1 MGGRGGGSGKMR
13 VADYYLAQHLGICH
27 SGEGAETTLLEL
39 KVGEKS
45 AWVGSS
51 TSSGAPV
58 AGHDVEVHNPGLFGG
73 NQKEGGVE
81 GTMTVLHGGPSQL
94 VPSKLAS
101 MIGRSQAHTPGYRGI
116 LSVFFSGLPGWAR
129 QGFKWSANN
138 PYLKPTWFKVKCNH
152 NRWYP
157 EKSMIGDDANPMH
170 IIRECIVNNDWGMG
184 GSPAMFDDAEIRA
197 VADQLMI
204 EGFGLSMMWAQQS
217 EIKPFIQDV
226 LNHINGT
233 LAINTRTGKF
243 RIKLIRNDYVQSQL
257 PTFTRDN
264 VVIKSSQ
271 RKTWSETV
279 NEINVTWTNPE
290 NEGPE
295 VVTVQDPAN
304 ISIQGGI
311 VSDSRNYFGIRNR
324 RLATEVAMR
333 EIQVASKAL
342 MQLDVEFDRT
352 AYDLLPGDAIL
363 LKGMR
368 EISFEELVCRV
379 VSIDKG
385 GPGDMVIRASLVE
398 DVFGQPAIYTTLD
411 PGRWQ
416 STAEPPVPITTY
428 EVLTAPYFMVSRL
441 LGETVAQGMAYPAV
455 YPTVFAA
462 PDGNDTQS
470 YVQQARR
477 RNVAGTDEFWQSS
490 YDRIPVG
497 WARLADAVPQAVEST
512 VLLKDLK
519 GRVYAE
525 VGKYLYIGGQSGEIA
540 LITDVS
546 GGGVKIRRGCLD
558 TCPAQW
564 PVDTPVWLVDD
575 NRHGFDEELSSAGAA
590 LTYRL
595 LPTTS
600 IGQLPPASAPLIS
613 GGMSDRPHRPYP
625 PANLRINGAIF
636 PDNISA
642 APLEFTWSERNR
654 ILETSVILPWDAG
667 SVPAEP
673 GTTYTLEIDTY
684 ANGQWSDN
692 AVVLRGAATTSL
704 SVGADALTSNT
715 TAIRYRLW
723 SERMGM
729 RSWTTIAGMFSI
741 GDTGAGLPPGTGVE
755 FGPPPAPVSATV
767 EPHRNSIK
775 ITPQFAAAASFPCE
789 FWRSR
794 VPLKSDAIETEAF
807 KAGVGITINDTGL
820 AIDTIYF
827 YYLRAKNDY
836 GLSDW
841 LPIEARTKIDPQE
854 ILDEMDGLIDSSKL
868 TPELQSDLALLPTVS
883 DVLAGFDP
891 ANIAALE
898 AKAELAGQ
906 ASLED
911 ALKGHDEAAGR
922 REAVAGVYRAQK
934 VLADDAQALA
944 QTVDRLDVK
953 FEGKY
958 GDAMAAIQDE
968 RTARAT
974 GDAALSEQISTTQAS
989 LNGLAA
995 TVQMHASAIV
1005 DLENGAQAMW
1015 SVKAQAGE
1023 ITTGIGLIADQAT
1036 GKSQVLV
1043 NASQFFVFDANVGKT
1058 AIFAIDQGQV
1068 IIRDAVI
1075 RKATIDILNST
1086 EITAT
1091 YIKANAAL
1099 TSPVINGGQFNGG
1112 SLNIANRFL
1121 VDAAGNVT
1129 IRNNTVGGGMTVT
1142 NNRIDVVDTN
1152 GVLRVRIGY
1161 LL

>member
-1 MGGRGGGSGKMR
+1 MGSRGGGGKMR

-45 AWVGSS
+45 AWIGAS

-94 VPSKLAS
+94 IPPKLAS
-101 MIGRSQAHTPGYRGI
+101 MIGRSQAQSPGYRGI

-157 EKSMIGDDANPMH
+157 EKSMIGDSANPMH
-170 IIRECIVNNDWGMG
+170 IIRECIVNTDWGMG

-197 VADQLMI
+197 VADQLML
-204 EGFGLSMMWAQQS
+204 ESFGLSMMWAQQS
-217 EIKPFIQDV
+217 EIKSFIQDV

-233 LAINTRTGKF
+233 LSINARTGKF

-257 PTFTRDN
+257 PAFTRDN

-271 RKTWSETV
+271 RKSWSETV

-290 NEGPE
+290 NEGEE

-304 ISIQGGI
+304 ISIQGAI
-311 VSDSRNYFGIRNR
+311 VSDSRNYFGIRSQ

-333 EIQVASKAL
+333 EIQAASKAL
-342 MQLDVEFDRT
+342 MQLEVEFDRT

-363 LKGMR
+363 LKGMK

-385 GPGDMVIRASLVE
+385 GPDDMVIRASLVE

-416 STAEPPVPITTY
+416 STAEPPKPITTY
-428 EVLTAPYFMVSRL
+428 EVLTAPYFMVARL
-441 LGETVAQGMAYPAV
+441 LGEAAAQSMQFPAV
-455 YPTVFAA
+455 YPVVFAA
-462 PDGNDTQS
+462 PGGKDTQS

-477 RNVAGTDEFWQSS
+477 RNIAGTDEFWQNS

-497 WARLADAVPQAVEST
+497 WARIVDALPRAAVST
-512 VLLKDLK
+512 ISLKDLK

-525 VGKYLYIGGQSGEIA
+525 VGKYLYIGGQNGEIA
-540 LITDVS
+540 LITDTSS
-546 GGGVKIRRGCLD
+546 GLVTIRRGCLD
-558 TCPAQW
+558 TSPKDWPA
-564 PVDTPVWLVDD
+564 DTPAWLVDD
-575 NRHGFDEELSSAGAA
+575 SRHGFDEELSASGAT

-600 IGQLPPASAPLIS
+600 VGQLPPAAAPLIS
-613 GGMSDRPHRPYP
+613 GSMTDRPHRPFP
-625 PANLRINGAIF
+625 PANVRINGDLF
-636 PDNISA
+636 PANA
-642 APLEFTWSERNR
+642 QAPLTFTWSERNR
-654 ILETSVILPWDAG
+654 LLETAIMLPWDAA

-684 ANGQWSDN
+684 SNGQWNNN
-692 AVVLRGAATTSL
+692 AVAMRNAVTTSF
-704 SVGADALTSNT
+704 VAGTDILTSNT
-715 TAIRYRLW
+715 TAVRFRLW
-723 SERMGM
+723 TERQGM
-729 RSWTTIAGMFSI
+729 RSWSVVDGILTV
-741 GDTGAGLPPGTGVE
+741 GDTGAGLPPGSGVE

-775 ITPQFAAAASFPCE
+775 ITPQFAAATPFPCE
-789 FWRSR
+789 YWRSR
-794 VPLKSDAIETEAF
+794 VPLKASAIETEAF
-807 KAGVGITINDTGL
+807 KVGTGIFVNDTGL

-868 TPELQSDLALLPTVS
+868 TPELQGDLALLPTVS
-883 DVLAGFDP
+883 EVLAGFDP

-906 ASLED
+906 AALED
-911 ALKGHDEAAGR
+911 ALKGHDEVAER
-922 REAVAGVYRAQK
+922 REATAGVYRAQK
-934 VLADDAQALA
+934 VIADNTQALA
-944 QTVDRLDVK
+944 QTVERLDVK
-953 FEGKY
+953 FEGQY
-958 GDAMAAIQDE
+958 GTAMAAIQEE

-974 GDAALSEQISTTQAS
+974 ADQALAEQVNTTQAS
-989 LNGLAA
+989 LNGMTA

-1015 SVKAQAGE
+1015 SIKAQAGE
-1023 ITTGIGLIADQAT
+1023 ITAGIGLIADQAT
-1036 GKSQVLV
+1036 GKSQVMV
-1043 NASQFFVFDANVGKT
+1043 NASQFFVFDANAGKT

-1075 RKATIDILNST
+1075 RRATIDIINAVD
-1086 EITAT
+1086 ITAT
-1091 YIKANAAL
+1091 YVKVGASL

-1121 VDAAGNVT
+1121 VDAGGNVT